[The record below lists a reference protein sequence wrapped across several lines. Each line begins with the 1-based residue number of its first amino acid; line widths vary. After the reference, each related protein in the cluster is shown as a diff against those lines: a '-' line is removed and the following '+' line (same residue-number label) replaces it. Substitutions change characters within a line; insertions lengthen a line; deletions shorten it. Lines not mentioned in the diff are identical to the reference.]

1 MSVTPLL
8 TMPYVTNWQPKVV
21 TPSTDPELTKIGEPH
36 CSSHSESVLICI
48 SLIVTDVEHLFM
60 FVPLV

>member
-36 CSSHSESVLICI
+36 CSSHSESVFFAFCYK
-48 SLIVTDVEHLFM
+48 
-60 FVPLV
+60 FVACALLKM